1 MLALT
6 GPSGGGKST
15 LMSLISRLYEPDK
28 GRILLDGVDIASQPE
43 FSIRNKLAI
52 VEQEPSLFSGSIHD
66 NIRYALPSSNF
77 TDVVDAAKKAHAH
90 EFIMEFPEGEAC
102 ALFS

>member
-15 LMSLISRLYEPDK
+15 LMSLICRLYQPDK
-28 GRILLDGVDIASQPE
+28 GKILLDGVDIASRTPFWIQD
-43 FSIRNKLAI
+43 KLAI
-52 VEQEPSLFSGSIHD
+52 VEQEPALFSGSIHD

-77 TDVVDAAKKAHAH
+77 TDVVEAAKKAHAH
-90 EFIMEFPEGEAC
+90 EFIMEFPEGEAR